1 MKFSILIP
9 LLAVVPDAY
18 AKLTGVPLRRASL
31 AEDDVAPP
39 ESRRLSMSFIQGNSD
54 FIQGWNGPVSK
65 AGKSTGNDDWWKP
78 ATTTEATS
86 AGDWTEWSS
95 KSSKSGTEWG
105 SKSSSSKSGKSESV
119 AECTQDVFVDGKIFL
134 AMR

>member
-54 FIQGWNGPVSK
+54 FIQGWNGPGAKSSK
-65 AGKSTGNDDWWKP
+65 SSSKDWWKP

-86 AGDWTEWSS
+86 AGEWTEWSS

-105 SKSSSSKSGKSESV
+105 SKASSSKSGK
-119 AECTQDVFVDGKIFL
+119 AECVLEVENIIVDGKMFISI
-134 AMR
+134 